1 MDLDKIYTEVIM
13 DHNKSRHNKRELE
26 NPDYTER
33 GHNPNCGD
41 DFTIQLK
48 IEGNKIAD
56 GGFVGEGCAISTA
69 SASILFDLII
79 GREVEDGKRIVG
91 NFLKMIK
98 QEEISEDD
106 REELEDAGLLENISN
121 MPGRVKCATLAWN
134 GVKVIFE
141 KL

>member
-13 DHNKSRHNKRELE
+13 GHNKSGHNKRELE
-26 NPDYTER
+26 NPNYTER

-48 IEGNKIAD
+48 IEENKIID
-56 GGFVGEGCAISTA
+56 GGFVGVRCAISTA

-79 GREVEDGKRIVG
+79 GRDIEDGKRIVG

-98 QEEISEDD
+98 QEKISENDK
-106 REELEDAGLLENISN
+106 EELEDAGLLENISK
-121 MPGRVKCATLAWN
+121 MPGRVKCVTLTWN
-134 GVKVIFE
+134 AIKVIFE